1 MKIKLDKQ
9 LLQAIG
15 IAVVCALVTT
25 IAILLLSVLS
35 WGFVFAALLILFMPI
50 SQGAIKF
57 YKQEKFYDIVDFIER
72 LFETEKS
79 KQIEEDDDV
88 FW

>member
-15 IAVVCALVTT
+15 IAAVCAVVVT

-35 WGFVFAALLILFMPI
+35 WGFVFAALLIIFIPI

-57 YKQEKFYDIVDFIER
+57 YKQEKCYDIVDFIER
-72 LFETEKS
+72 LFETEKENH
-79 KQIEEDDDV
+79 IEEDNDG

>member
-15 IAVVCALVTT
+15 IAAACSTVVT

-35 WGFVFAALLILFMPI
+35 WGFVFAALLILFIPI
-50 SQGAIKF
+50 TQGAIKF
-57 YKQEKFYDIVDFIER
+57 YKQERCYDIVDFIER